1 MDAEAAPLA
10 HTGVCAPGERSR
22 GSNRPTVLS
31 LCGGCPAPLG
41 VTNLS
46 RDAITRRLNVRVSD
60 EELEALRR
68 ASAELSCSRS
78 QVVRLLIHCLADG
91 GARMGVGTVAFD
103 YETSHGIVRN
113 LRSIGT
119 LYSQSVAAL
128 NTIAKVARE
137 SPDEVTAEEA
147 PEAQRVVDAEVTY
160 VADSIGCLRKEVAR
174 LSDRPAVFL
183 WN

>member
-1 MDAEAAPLA
+1 
-10 HTGVCAPGERSR
+10 
-22 GSNRPTVLS
+22 
-31 LCGGCPAPLG
+31 
-41 VTNLS
+41 
-46 RDAITRRLNVRVSD
+46 
-60 EELEALRR
+60 
-68 ASAELSCSRS
+68 
-78 QVVRLLIHCLADG
+78 
-91 GARMGVGTVAFD
+91 MGVGTVAFD
-103 YETSHGIVRN
+103 YEISHDIVRN

-119 LYSQSVAAL
+119 LYNQSVAAL

-147 PEAQRVVDAEVTY
+147 FEAQRVVDAEVTY